1 MDYSLAALKLF
12 CCHLNDVQPS
22 SSSSSS
28 SSSSAA
34 AMTLFGILFQR
45 AWLQAGRP
53 RLRPRR
59 RPLPPRRRLRRR
71 RALLSPE
78 SHPQEWKKGMYVMVV
93 GPFTALQSANALP
106 LIKVHKIVDLSPYPD
121 REAMWHLEVIEV
133 CKLFYLRSLE

>member
-45 AWLQAGRP
+45 AWLQGVLLSGHGDGRF
-53 RLRPRR
+53 L
-59 RPLPPRRRLRRR
+59 LDDGSGVVELS
-71 RALLSPE
+71 LSPE
-78 SHPQEWKKGMYVMVV
+78 SQPQEWKKGMYVMVV

-121 REAMWHLEVIEV
+121 REAMWHLEVIEA